1 MKPFNSLTGQS
12 GAKSLLYSAVASD
25 RLAHAYLIAGPE
37 GCGRLSMALDL
48 AACVICPEDP
58 RGFCGECRHCKRLF
72 SMNHPDVRLT
82 IPRTAAVTV
91 DEEAALLAARVSD
104 GVTPVRFPGNTGISI
119 GQIREIEARL
129 SRKSFEGRGHVEIIL
144 DAHLM
149 RREAANAL
157 LKTLEEPPEKTLLIL
172 TTSFLSGVLPTV
184 RSRAH
189 CVRLGTLGFGDVK
202 SILAKRTGLS
212 PEDIET
218 LALASG
224 GSPGRALAAASSWA
238 GRDEGRA
245 LGLLRTLAGTQ
256 DQGELLEYAGGL
268 ARELGRDGLLAL
280 CDEMAAVCHDSRRG
294 LAERAPVNSRA
305 VVQGVFTDDYLER
318 AGEQFI
324 LCGTRLR
331 ANGSPTMAFEAAVLS
346 LGGQGRK

>member
-1 MKPFNSLTGQS
+1 MKPFRTLAGQAA
-12 GAKSLLYSAVASD
+12 AKGILFSAVASD
-25 RLAHAYLIAGPE
+25 RIAHAYLIAGPE
-37 GCGRLSMALDL
+37 GCGRLTMALDL
-48 AACVICPEDP
+48 AACVICPEEP
-58 RGFCGECRHCKRLF
+58 AGFCGECGHCRRLF

-91 DEEAALLAARVSD
+91 EDEAALLAARVAD
-104 GVTPVRFPGNTGISI
+104 GITPLRFPGNTGIGI

-129 SRKSFEGRGHVEIIL
+129 SRKSFEGRGHVEIII

-172 TTSFLSGVLPTV
+172 TTSFLSGILPTV
-184 RSRAH
+184 RSRTH
-189 CVRLGTLGFGDVK
+189 CIRLGTLGLSDVMRV
-202 SILAKRTGLS
+202 LAERTGLG

-224 GSPGRALAAASSWA
+224 GSPGRALSAASGWA
-238 GRDEGRA
+238 GREEGRA
-245 LGLLRTLAGTQ
+245 LGLLKTLASAS
-256 DQGELLEYAGGL
+256 DQGELLGYAGDL

-280 CDEMAAVCHDSRRG
+280 CDEMVALCHDSRRG
-294 LAERAPVNSRA
+294 LAGRAPVNSRDSL
-305 VVQGVFTDDYLER
+305 QGAFTDEYLER

-324 LCGTRLR
+324 RCGARLR
-331 ANGSPTMAFEAAVLS
+331 ANGSPTMAIEAAVLS

>member
-12 GAKSLLYSAVASD
+12 GAKSLLSSAVASD

-48 AACVICPEDP
+48 AACVICPEEP
-58 RGFCGECRHCKRLF
+58 PGFCGECRHCKRLF

-91 DEEAALLAARVSD
+91 DDEAALLAARVSD
-104 GVTPVRFPGNTGISI
+104 GVTPLRFPGNTGISI

-157 LKTLEEPPEKTLLIL
+157 LKTLEEPPEKTLIIL

-189 CVRLGTLGFGDVK
+189 CVRLGTLCFGDVRD
-202 SILAKRTGLS
+202 ILTKRTGLN
-212 PEDIET
+212 PENIET

-238 GRDEGRA
+238 GREEERA
-245 LGLLRTLAGTQ
+245 LGVLRTLAGAH

-280 CDEMAAVCHDSRRG
+280 CDEMAAVCHDSRRD
-294 LAERAPVNSRA
+294 LAGRAPVNSRKA
-305 VVQGVFTDDYLER
+305 AQGGFNDEYLER

-324 LCGTRLR
+324 LCGARLR
-331 ANGSPTMAFEAAVLS
+331 ANGSPAMAIEAALLS

>member
-1 MKPFNSLTGQS
+1 VKPFGSLTGQS
-12 GAKSLLYSAVASD
+12 GAKSLLSSAVAAG

-58 RGFCGECRHCKRLF
+58 PGFCGGCRHCKRLF

-91 DEEAALLAARVSD
+91 DDEAALLAARASD
-104 GVTPVRFPGNTGISI
+104 GVTPLRFPGNTGISI

-129 SRKSFEGRGHVEIIL
+129 SRKSFEGRGHVEIII

-189 CVRLGTLGFGDVK
+189 CVRLGTLGMTDIKG
-202 SILAKRTGLS
+202 ILAKRTGLG
-212 PEDIET
+212 PEDIES

-224 GSPGRALAAASSWA
+224 GSPGRALAAAPTWA
-238 GRDEGRA
+238 GRDGGRA
-245 LGLLRTLAGTQ
+245 LELLEKLAGTR
-256 DQGELLEYAGGL
+256 DQGDLLEYAGGL

-280 CDEMAAVCHDSRRG
+280 CDEMAAVCHDSRRS
-294 LAERAPVNSRA
+294 LAGRAPVNSRA
-305 VVQGVFTDDYLER
+305 TGRNVFTDEYLER